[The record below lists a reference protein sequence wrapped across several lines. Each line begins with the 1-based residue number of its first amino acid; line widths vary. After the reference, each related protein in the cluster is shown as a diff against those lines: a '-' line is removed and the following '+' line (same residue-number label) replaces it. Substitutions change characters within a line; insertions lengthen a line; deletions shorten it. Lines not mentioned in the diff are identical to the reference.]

1 MDIIKGRVVYKLG
14 DDIGTD
20 MILAGRYLMLTGDQ
34 ELAEHCFEGHIKDW
48 KEKVKEGDILVMPPG
63 DRHSF
68 TGIGPALLLE
78 ASTPSTRQDN
88 FFANKAIG
96 ESGII

>member
-1 MDIIKGRVVYKLG
+1 MVINDQVK
-14 DDIGTD
+14 
-20 MILAGRYLMLTGDQ
+20 ILN
-34 ELAEHCFEGHIKDW
+34 
-48 KEKVKEGDILVMPPG
+48 EGDILVLPPG

-78 ASTPSTRQDN
+78 VSMPITRQDN